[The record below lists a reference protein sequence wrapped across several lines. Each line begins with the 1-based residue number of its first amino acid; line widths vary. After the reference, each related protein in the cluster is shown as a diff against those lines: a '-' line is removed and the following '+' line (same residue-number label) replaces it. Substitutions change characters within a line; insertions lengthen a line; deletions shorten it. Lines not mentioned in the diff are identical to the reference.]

1 MAPRRPSHLAR
12 ALALGSVAILALA
25 SCAGPKPVLYPNP
38 HYQAVGRRAAQD
50 DVDDCMAVAKTHGV
64 KSTEHGGRVARS
76 TAGGAATGAVAGSVA
91 GAIGGNAGRGAAAGA
106 AGGAAGGLFRG
117 LFRRRGP
124 DPTFQA
130 FVDRCLRERGYDPI
144 GWQ

>member
-1 MAPRRPSHLAR
+1 MAHTRLGRGTLG
-12 ALALGSVAILALA
+12 LALLGAATLALA
-25 SCAGPKPVLYPNP
+25 SCSGPKPVLYPNA
-38 HYQAVGRRAAQD
+38 HYQSVGRKAAQA
-50 DVDDCMAVAKTHGV
+50 DVDDCMEIAKTHGV
-64 KSTEHGGRVARS
+64 RSAERGGKVARS

-117 LFRRRGP
+117 LLRRTGP
-124 DPTFQA
+124 DPTYRA
-130 FVDRCLRERGYDPI
+130 FVDRCLYDRGYDPI